1 MKSLLTRYAARTE
14 TLLDALRGER
24 LHSGPVHV
32 EAYLG
37 YSTPDALVARGRVL
51 SRPAHRADAET
62 PVEGLAESFRRFL
75 TDEIAGVRVEAH
87 GASAVTDE
95 EGHFELRLPRG
106 ACGGGD
112 GPEEG
117 WCSVPVVLPDHQTRT
132 ALPVRVPGERAEF
145 GIISDI
151 DDTLIETGAWSLLRN
166 LRTSLTGTVASRVV
180 HADAVRLLARLTEEG
195 RNPVFYVSSSPWNLH
210 PFLEAVFERGGLPM
224 GPKFLRDF
232 GLDES
237 RLVTGTHT
245 DHKGASLDTVLAA
258 NPDLAFAL
266 VGDTGQHDA
275 DVYFHAIERHPGR
288 IRSVHLRHAGRID
301 SDDEQALERLRATGV
316 PLHIGDRLE

>member
-1 MKSLLTRYAARTE
+1 MKSLLARYAARTE

-37 YSTPDALVARGRVL
+37 YSTPDELVARGRVL
-51 SRPAHRADAET
+51 SRPAHRADADT
-62 PVEGLAESFRRFL
+62 PLEGLAESFRRFL
-75 TDEIAGVRVEAH
+75 TDEIAGVRVDAH
-87 GASAVTDE
+87 GVSTTTDE
-95 EGHFELRLPRG
+95 EGHFQLRLPRD
-106 ACGGGD
+106 ACEVED
-112 GPEEG
+112 G
-117 WCSVPVVLPDHQTRT
+117 WCSVRAVLPDHQTRT
-132 ALPVRVPGERAEF
+132 ALPVRVPDETAEF
-145 GIISDI
+145 GVISDI

-166 LRTSLTGTVASRVV
+166 LKTSLTGTVASRVV
-180 HADAVRLLARLTEEG
+180 HADAVALLAKLGNGG

-232 GLDES
+232 GLDET
-237 RLVTGTHT
+237 RFVTGTHG
-245 DHKGASLDTVLAA
+245 DHKGGSLDKVLAA
-258 NPDLAFAL
+258 NPDLQFAL

-275 DVYFHAIERHPGR
+275 EVYLHAIERHPNR

-301 SDDEQALERLRATGV
+301 AHDEHAFQALRATGV
-316 PLHIGDRLE
+316 PLHVGPHLE

>member
-1 MKSLLTRYAARTE
+1 MKSLLARYAARTE

-62 PVEGLAESFRRFL
+62 PAKGLAESFRRFL
-75 TDEIAGVRVEAH
+75 TDEIAGVCVEAH
-87 GASAVTDE
+87 GVSARTDE
-95 EGHFELRLPRG
+95 EGHFELRLPRD
-106 ACGGGD
+106 ACE
-112 GPEEG
+112 PEDG
-117 WCSVPVVLPDHQTRT
+117 WCSVRAVLPDHQTRT
-132 ALPVRVPGERAEF
+132 ALPVRVPDGTAQF

-151 DDTLIETGAWSLLRN
+151 DDTLIETGAWSLIRN

-180 HADAVRLLARLTEEG
+180 HADAVEFLSRLTDGG

-210 PFLEAVFERGGLPM
+210 PFLEAVFERGGLPV

-232 GLDES
+232 GLDDT
-237 RLVTGTHT
+237 RLVTGTHGG
-245 DHKGASLDTVLAA
+245 HKGASLDTILAA
-258 NPDLAFAL
+258 NPDLTFVL
-266 VGDTGQHDA
+266 LGDTGQHDA
-275 DVYFHAIERHPGR
+275 EVYLHAIQRHPNR

-301 SDDEQALERLRATGV
+301 ADDERAFDLLRATGV
-316 PLHIGDRLE
+316 PLHVGARLE